1 MCNVFLILYD
11 IFPDKPQGLQNL
23 LIFITGFGMVPP
35 LGFDPP
41 LQLSFKHT
49 ENDNSDDAV
58 PYANTCANTL
68 QIPVVS
74 SFVVFKERMIL
85 AVQLGASFTNQ

>member
-1 MCNVFLILYD
+1 
-11 IFPDKPQGLQNL
+11 
-23 LIFITGFGMVPP
+23 MVPP

-49 ENDNSDDAV
+49 ENENSYDAV
-58 PYANTCANTL
+58 PYVNTCANTL

-74 SFVVFKERMIL
+74 AFVVFKERMLL
-85 AVQLGASFTNQ
+85 AVQLGTSFTNQ

>member
-1 MCNVFLILYD
+1 
-11 IFPDKPQGLQNL
+11 
-23 LIFITGFGMVPP
+23 MVPP

-49 ENDNSDDAV
+49 ENESSDDAV

-74 SFVVFKERMIL
+74 SFVVFKEMMLL
-85 AVQLGASFTNQ
+85 AVQLGTSFSNI